1 MQTRLAPAYRQ
12 TAEGQQAEAILRK
25 CVHCGFCT
33 ATCPTYQVLGDE
45 LDSPRGRIWLIK
57 EVLEGQQPTRS
68 TQRHLDRCLTC
79 RSCETTCPSGVQ
91 YGRLLDTGRHL
102 VAQKV
107 KRPPLQRA
115 VRWALRHGLTSRLG
129 LSLFGVVLK
138 LGQRMRGVLPETIR
152 RKIPALQSGK
162 QRGGKSSQRWPQR
175 QQRRKV
181 LLLAGCVQPHMA
193 PNINAATA
201 RVLDAA
207 GIQTVVAQNA
217 ACCGALKFHLDDVPG
232 AKRHMRAN
240 MQAWWPYV
248 QSGDVEALVMNAS
261 GCGVMVKDYAHIFK
275 DEADWAEKA
284 RRISA
289 LTRDVS
295 ELLPEMAARFQ
306 EKLRQGK
313 LHPRQGIIAYHA
325 PCTLQHGQQLRGGVQ
340 THLRALGFDVRVAA
354 SESHLCCG
362 SAGTYSMLQPGLAMT
377 LRERKLAHLCALQ
390 PSVIAS
396 ANIGCI
402 SHLQAGSNISVRH
415 WMELLDEAL
424 GHAKTG

>member
-1 MQTRLAPAYRQ
+1 MQTRLAPEYQ
-12 TAEGQQAEAILRK
+12 HTLEGQQAEAILRQ
-25 CVHCGFCT
+25 CAHCGFCT
-33 ATCPTYQVLGDE
+33 ATCPTYQLLGDE
-45 LDSPRGRIWLIK
+45 RDSPRGRIWLIK
-57 EVLEGQQPTRS
+57 AVLEGQPPTRS
-68 TQRHLDRCLTC
+68 TQQHLDRCLTC

-91 YGRLLDTGRHL
+91 YGQLLDIGRYL
-102 VAQKV
+102 VAQQV
-107 KRPPLQRA
+107 QRPLRQRA
-115 VRWALRHGLTSRLG
+115 VRWALRHGLTSMAG
-129 LSLFGVVLK
+129 LFLFGWALK
-138 LGQRMRGVLPETIR
+138 LGQRVRGMLPETIR
-152 RKIPALQSGK
+152 RKIPARQRSGK
-162 QRGGKSSQRWPQR
+162 PGQFNPAWPQCR
-175 QQRRKV
+175 HPRKV
-181 LLLAGCVQPHMA
+181 LLLAGCVQPVMA

-201 RVLDAA
+201 RVLDAV
-207 GIQTVVAQNA
+207 GIQTLLAKGA
-217 ACCGALKFHLDDVPG
+217 GCCGALKFHLDDPQG
-232 AKRHMRAN
+232 AKVHMRAN
-240 MQAWWPYV
+240 INAWWPHV
-248 QSGDVEALVMNAS
+248 QSGEVQALVTNAS

-295 ELLPEMAARFQ
+295 ELLPEMAATFQ

-313 LHPRQGIIAYHA
+313 LHPLQGIIAYHP
-325 PCTLQHGQQLRGGVQ
+325 PCTLQHGQQLCGGVE

-362 SAGTYSMLQPGLAMT
+362 SAGTYSILQPGLATT
-377 LRERKLAHLCALQ
+377 LRERKLAHLRALQ

-402 SHLQAGSNISVRH
+402 SHLQAGSNIPVRH